1 MEVES
6 LKKARE
12 LVISTFQNSDI
23 KAEDKVDL
31 MMGVLRFLEIYDQT
45 KARDDNRLKNLERRC
60 GEDRRKA

>member
-1 MEVES
+1 VEVES